1 MDMPNMDEVEAS
13 SDHRESFTL
22 WQDILDLLILIMEEI
37 DIALVTKR
45 SIRGI
50 FDLASRTFFLQ
61 IVNFTGNLLLTIFL
75 SPSSFGIFFVV
86 SAAIAFLSYFSDIG
100 LAAALIQKKEAITQK
115 DLKTTFTIQQIL
127 VITVVVIALLSAKSI
142 GSFYN
147 LTGDGVVLFQALAI
161 SFFFSSL
168 KTIPSILLEREL
180 RFEKLVLP
188 QIVETLFFN
197 VTAVVLAINGFGIS
211 SFTYAVLA
219 RGLSGLIVIYLISPW
234 RIGFGLYR
242 ECTSKLLS
250 FGVPFQ
256 LNSFLALVKDDLLI
270 AYLGKVLPIAQ
281 VGYIGFAQK
290 WAFTPLRLIM
300 DNVIR
305 ITFPSFSRLQH
316 DKNILSKAL
325 EKSIFAASF
334 LIFPSLVGLV
344 ILSPYFIKLI
354 PKYTK
359 WEPALISLTFFSV
372 NAILSSIS
380 TPLTNALNAIG
391 KIKITLYLM
400 VFWTIA
406 TWVLT
411 PIAIVIFGFNGVSA
425 ASAFIALSLV
435 VVVYLTKKYIDF
447 NIFSI
452 TIYPLLC
459 TFIMGGTIYFI
470 SPFVVRN
477 ILSLLIMIITG
488 AILYFGLMFIFAK
501 RILLSDIE

>member
-1 MDMPNMDEVEAS
+1 
-13 SDHRESFTL
+13 
-22 WQDILDLLILIMEEI
+22 MEEI

-50 FDLASRTFFLQ
+50 FALASRTFFLQ

-305 ITFPSFSRLQH
+305 ITFPSFSRLQENK
-316 DKNILSKAL
+316 DILKKAI
-325 EKSIFAASF
+325 EKSIYAACF
-334 LIFPSLVGLV
+334 LIFPSIVGLV
-344 ILSPYFIKLI
+344 MLSPYFINLI
-354 PKYTK
+354 PKYIK
-359 WEPALISLTFFSV
+359 WEPALLSLAFFSI
-372 NAILSSIS
+372 NAALSSIS

-391 KIKITLYLM
+391 KIKTTLYLM
-400 VFWTIA
+400 IFWKIA
-406 TWVLT
+406 TWVIT
-411 PIAIVIFGFNGVSA
+411 PLAIFILGFNGVA
-425 ASAFIALSLV
+425 IASAVISCSVIA
-435 VVVYLTKKYIDF
+435 VVYLVKKYIEFDLAKT
-447 NIFSI
+447 IFFPFLGSV
-452 TIYPLLC
+452 
-459 TFIMGGTIYFI
+459 IMGLAIYFLSPIFIKDII
-470 SPFVVRN
+470 SL
-477 ILSLLIMIITG
+477 ILM
-488 AILYFGLMFIFAK
+488 
-501 RILLSDIE
+501 ILLGAVIYFFTILLFARKQFMDDLKLIKENIKN